1 MAKLP
6 DTGNYPPSEFSRKYA
21 DVFCPK
27 GKLVSPKD
35 VFGEKGCFDKAVEER
50 TRKAFQLT
58 MKKLEKLNTPSQFNK
73 EVLELE
79 KLDQV
84 SFAVLSVGISEII
97 SESLSSSS
105 GLYPL

>member
-58 MKKLEKLNTPSQFNK
+58 LKKLEKLNTPSQFNK